1 MEYVKTIYNFK
12 HLFFDFDGVLFNSN
26 KIRTKG
32 FKIIFKEF
40 PKTMVD
46 KLVDYHEINGGSS
59 RYHKIRYFFENIL
72 NKDIS
77 DELLQ
82 TYANEYREVMSK
94 ELFDEK
100 LKISDSI
107 NFLKT
112 KRKKFIKIYIV
123 SGSDQNE
130 LRSLCEFLEIKDLF
144 NGIYGS
150 PIAKND
156 LVKNI
161 LKKNSLKLKDCCLI
175 GDSLNDKEA
184 ALINDITFFAYNN
197 HKLNEYDTIKTFASL
212 I

>member
-46 KLVDYHEINGGSS
+46 KIIDYHEINGGLS

-77 DELLQ
+77 DQLLQ
-82 TYANEYREVMSK
+82 TYANEYRKVMAK

-112 KRKKFIKIYIV
+112 KRNKFDKTFIV
-123 SGSDQNE
+123 SGSDQKE
-130 LRSLCEFLEIKDLF
+130 LRNLCEFLEIKDLF

-150 PIAKND
+150 PIAKNE

-161 LKKNSLKLKDCCLI
+161 LKKNSIELKDCCLI

-184 ALINDITFFAYNN
+184 ALINGITFFAYNN
-197 HKLNEYDTIKTFASL
+197 HKLKEYDTIKTFAGL

>member
-40 PKTMVD
+40 SKTMVD
-46 KLVDYHEINGGSS
+46 KLVDYHEMNGGLS

-72 NKDIS
+72 YKDIS

-82 TYANEYREVMSK
+82 TYANEYRKVMAK
-94 ELFDEK
+94 QLFDEK

-112 KRKKFIKIYIV
+112 KRNKFDKIFIV

-130 LRSLCEFLEIKDLF
+130 LRSLCKFLGIKDLF
-144 NGIYGS
+144 NGVYGS

-156 LVKNI
+156 LVKNV
-161 LKKNSLKLKDCCLI
+161 LKKNSLILKDCCLI

-184 ALINDITFFAYNN
+184 ALINGITFFAYNN
-197 HKLNEYDTIKTFASL
+197 YKLNEYDTIKTFASL

>member
-1 MEYVKTIYNFK
+1 LV
-12 HLFFDFDGVLFNSN
+12 D
-26 KIRTKG
+26 
-32 FKIIFKEF
+32 KII
-40 PKTMVD
+40 
-46 KLVDYHEINGGSS
+46 DYHEINGGLS

-77 DELLQ
+77 DQLLQ
-82 TYANEYREVMSK
+82 TYANEYRKVMAK

-112 KRKKFIKIYIV
+112 KRNKFVKIFIV

-130 LRSLCEFLEIKDLF
+130 LRSLCEFLDIKDLF

-161 LKKNSLKLKDCCLI
+161 LKKNSIKLKDCCLI

-184 ALINDITFFAYNN
+184 ALINGITFFAYNN
-197 HKLNEYDTIKTFASL
+197 HKLNEYYTIKTFASL

>member
-46 KLVDYHEINGGSS
+46 KLVDYHEINGGLS

-112 KRKKFIKIYIV
+112 KRNKFVKIFIV

-184 ALINDITFFAYNN
+184 ALINGITFFAYNN